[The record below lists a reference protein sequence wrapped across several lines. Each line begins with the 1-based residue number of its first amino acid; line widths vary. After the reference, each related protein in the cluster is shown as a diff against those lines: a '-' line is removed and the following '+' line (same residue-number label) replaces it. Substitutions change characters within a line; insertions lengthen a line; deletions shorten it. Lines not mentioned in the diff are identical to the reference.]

1 MEDYQKNQST
11 PKKKGETPNPNANR
25 YPKSTQKV
33 TNMMDLERLLQNRDG
48 FNKNKA
54 ELIIM
59 PVDLEMT
66 NAYFFDK
73 KNNYVSF
80 KERLER
86 VLTN

>member
-1 MEDYQKNQST
+1 
-11 PKKKGETPNPNANR
+11 
-25 YPKSTQKV
+25 
-33 TNMMDLERLLQNRDG
+33 MMDLERLLQNRDG